1 MAHDFAPSQVTR
13 RTVEDT
19 ARTTPYGVRPIN
31 LPVASYGDHDEDSF
45 STLSEDHTSVGHNA
59 VLPRHLQLEYPMT
72 RSKLRQ
78 EEMALSDD
86 RFTHND
92 RPIARQGAKYLDS
105 AQRVNQSSPGSPSS
119 LVDDGIAY
127 HSTSIQSSSQVL
139 DDPEFKEF
147 LESIPESDPTTLQS
161 LFPESD
167 DTVARIPGHCGACH
181 ATETTNLGNTGSILA
196 AGKGT
201 DGDTN
206 INQLTDIVQVSSCDK
221 SVSVL
226 PLNWQHRPDNGKRKL
241 PSLQEMWNDNC
252 ILQLYG
258 ERTGRRHKRQK
269 KKGRQCT
276 RCRLKNLKCSD
287 HFPCTSCTE
296 HWEKAVNWTDERKV
310 MRWSYCFDER
320 LEDLNVLIDLTH
332 TILFAK
338 PYPEKYPG
346 GSATRFDESFEHI
359 CFIKELVD
367 SFGVDPN
374 QRKHFDD
381 QYCGLPVGDNS
392 SKGKQLGPP
401 LSRLIHD
408 IQELSS
414 DLWDLTPRMH
424 NRPSCSGERPR
435 MRLSEI
441 VIIMF
446 LHHGYLREHTN
457 LSAYEIHCLSLG
469 FSDLFFKQIQRY
481 FKNGKIHSI
490 QMGSP
495 KATELAIDLGT
506 LLLLISYAPSYFRSL
521 GMFDSTSDPTSTT
534 SSIAHE
540 TSDALLEEPERISGT
555 GETVK
560 YVLREMDRII
570 NPNRAPSAQDKEI
583 PFRASGLPERWG
595 FLKDYLSHWV
605 SKVGLCST
613 EPSVVASSLMLAQKL
628 CCMKLSPT
636 EGRQEMHT
644 QLQRTTPLVTQAPN
658 IRQDISALCQQLQ
671 DNWIPR
677 RASEALLGNK
687 RVLAWNLMAL
697 WWLDPD
703 LDYPENISEADDMI
717 DVSWLFPLHIR
728 ARLSSVELRESKLQ
742 ELSALPI
749 ISPELMETIGEQW
762 RDISHEMGM
771 PEKKAWKLAKGQD
784 YGRQIS
790 IHSWLKLVWM

>member
-1 MAHDFAPSQVTR
+1 MAHDFAPSQATR

-45 STLSEDHTSVGHNA
+45 STLSEDHTSVGHSA

-86 RFTHND
+86 RFTHNG

-105 AQRVNQSSPGSPSS
+105 AQRVNQSSPGSPSR

-127 HSTSIQSSSQVL
+127 HSTSIHSSSQVL

-161 LFPESD
+161 LLPESD

-206 INQLTDIVQVSSCDK
+206 INQLTDIVQ
-221 SVSVL
+221 
-226 PLNWQHRPDNGKRKL
+226 
-241 PSLQEMWNDNC
+241 
-252 ILQLYG
+252 
-258 ERTGRRHKRQK
+258 
-269 KKGRQCT
+269 
-276 RCRLKNLKCSD
+276 
-287 HFPCTSCTE
+287 
-296 HWEKAVNWTDERKV
+296 
-310 MRWSYCFDER
+310 
-320 LEDLNVLIDLTH
+320 
-332 TILFAK
+332 

-381 QYCGLPVGDNS
+381 QYCELPVGDNS

-424 NRPSCSGERPR
+424 SRPSFSGERPR
-435 MRLSEI
+435 IRLSEI

-521 GMFDSTSDPTSTT
+521 DMFDSASDPTSTT

-570 NPNRAPSAQDKEI
+570 NPNRAPSAQDREI

-636 EGRQEMHT
+636 EGRQEMCT

-671 DNWIPR
+671 ENWIPR

-697 WWLDPD
+697 WWLDPE

-728 ARLSSVELRESKLQ
+728 ARLSSVKLRESKLQ

-771 PEKKAWKLAKGQD
+771 PEKKAWKLAKGKD

-790 IHSWLKLVWM
+790 LHSWLKLVWM